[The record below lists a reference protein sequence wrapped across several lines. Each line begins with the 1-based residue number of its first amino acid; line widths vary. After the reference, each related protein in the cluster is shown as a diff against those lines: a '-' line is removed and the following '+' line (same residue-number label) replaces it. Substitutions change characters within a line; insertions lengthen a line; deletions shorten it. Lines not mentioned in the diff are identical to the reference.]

1 MSAATS
7 LAAALAD
14 SVHRLNNAAAEIS
27 AALDTLARVTAALAE
42 LDASRPPPREA
53 EWRAPA
59 RAPPGRAAVQVAVK
73 SADTTLAA
81 LSTAEARGEDVVL
94 LGAGPSLEQQEANAK
109 GHKFAFKLQRAFVQ
123 ARIEGLGKPP
133 EVALEEF
140 VDICMEAYSADIG
153 QRALQLQLL
162 LAEGSLIGPFSRT
175 EAGPS
180 DHSLSEVGQL
190 FSTPTFGHHKIPCS
204 ESRIRSSWIS
214 LVYSTLRQVK
224 PHTEGAEGG
233 DQISE
238 GDKDTDV
245 SMDDFVNQVRSLERN
260 SGINLRHVREQQA
273 VNGPPMSPSIK
284 MMRQSQMI
292 VLMTL
297 DKYRHKTY

>member
-1 MSAATS
+1 MSAAAS
-7 LAAALAD
+7 VAAALAD
-14 SVHRLNNAAAEIS
+14 SVRRLNSAAAEIS
-27 AALDTLARVTAALAE
+27 AALDTLARVTTALAE
-42 LDASRPPPREA
+42 LDASRPPLREA
-53 EWRAPA
+53 ERQAPA
-59 RAPPGRAAVQVAVK
+59 RAPPRRAAVQVAVK

-140 VDICMEAYSADIG
+140 VDICMEAYSAYIG

-175 EAGPS
+175 ETGPS
-180 DHSLSEVGQL
+180 DHSLSE
-190 FSTPTFGHHKIPCS
+190 

-233 DQISE
+233 DQIAE

-245 SMDDFVNQVRSLERN
+245 SMDDFVNQVRTLERN
-260 SGINLRHVREQQA
+260 SGIDLRHVREQQA